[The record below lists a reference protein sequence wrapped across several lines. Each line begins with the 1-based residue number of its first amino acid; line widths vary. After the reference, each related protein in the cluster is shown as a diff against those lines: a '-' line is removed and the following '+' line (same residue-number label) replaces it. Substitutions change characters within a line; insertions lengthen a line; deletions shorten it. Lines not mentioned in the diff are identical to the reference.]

1 MSAQSG
7 SINLD
12 GGYPI
17 DVNRQ
22 DIQYLEPLSRSS
34 HLPHNTLHC
43 NRTDHNIIYNRVFA
57 GWIIPYFFNRRLRV
71 QFVILLRTAMRVLSN
86 LMESLRTFMMED
98 QSVILSRVPNE
109 DKVPSTTAFIL
120 ASISVKSGDVIRTT
134 NSAVVVSDTPYRL
147 MASVILQGW
156 PWVCFEPK

>member
-1 MSAQSG
+1 
-7 SINLD
+7 
-12 GGYPI
+12 
-17 DVNRQ
+17 
-22 DIQYLEPLSRSS
+22 
-34 HLPHNTLHC
+34 
-43 NRTDHNIIYNRVFA
+43 
-57 GWIIPYFFNRRLRV
+57 
-71 QFVILLRTAMRVLSN
+71 
-86 LMESLRTFMMED
+86 MMED